1 MVVPYIYVIYKD
13 PKDNS
18 CQVGALYMR
27 EPYSGGGTYGQPYLG
42 GIRDVQY
49 IDCAVVK

>member
-1 MVVPYIYVIYKD
+1 
-13 PKDNS
+13 
-18 CQVGALYMR
+18 MR
-27 EPYSGGGTYGQPYLG
+27 ETYAGGGRYGEPYLG